1 GALSTRIPLP
11 TSPVRNQKVGERV
24 AQQIAAYILDRGLS
38 GGDMLPNEKD
48 MAAALA
54 VSRTTLREGLRLLET
69 QGIIVIRTGPGGG
82 PIVRTPRPAD
92 LANSASL
99 LLQFMDVTFSQ
110 VIDSRAAVEPE
121 IARLAAL
128 HRTDAQVD
136 QLAAS
141 ARTMA
146 EVVTDPP
153 RYREQY
159 AAFHELMGYSTG
171 NGVLAVFAATQ
182 RKISEVFQAEVVY
195 GPKSVRGAVQSH
207 NRLVDAIRA
216 QDAAAAQAEATA
228 HFRWYRSYIER
239 RYPTLLD
246 RPVRWTPT

>member
-1 GALSTRIPLP
+1 MTLP
-11 TSPVRNQKVGERV
+11 PSPVRNQKVGERV
-24 AQQIAAYILDRGLS
+24 AQQIASYILDRGLR

-48 MAAALA
+48 MATALA

-82 PIVRTPRPAD
+82 PIVRTPKPAD

-128 HRTDAQVD
+128 HRTEEQLE
-136 QLAAS
+136 QLADS

-146 EVVTDPP
+146 DVVDDPP
-153 RYREQY
+153 LYREQY
-159 AAFHELMGYSTG
+159 AAFHELMGYATH
-171 NGVLAVFAATQ
+171 NAVLAVIAATQ
-182 RKISEVFQAEVVY
+182 RKISEVFQQEVVY
-195 GPKSVRGAVQSH
+195 GPKSVRGALQSH
-207 NRLVDAIRA
+207 NRLVEAIRA
-216 QDAAAAQAEATA
+216 QDATAAEAEATE
-228 HFRWYRSYIER
+228 HFRWYRSYMER

>member
-1 GALSTRIPLP
+1 MTQALSMAPA
-11 TSPVRNQKVGERV
+11 PVRNQKVGERV
-24 AQQIAAYILDRGLS
+24 AQQIASYILERGLQ

-48 MAAALA
+48 MATALA

-82 PIVRTPRPAD
+82 PIVRTPKPAD

-110 VIDSRAAVEPE
+110 VIESRAAVEPE

-128 HRTDAQVD
+128 HRTAAQVED
-136 QLAAS
+136 LAAS

-146 EVVTDPP
+146 DVVDDPP
-153 RYREQY
+153 LYREQY
-159 AAFHELMGYSTG
+159 AAFHELMGYATHNS
-171 NGVLAVFAATQ
+171 VLAVFAATQ

-207 NRLVDAIRA
+207 NRLVEAIRHRDA
-216 QDAAAAQAEATA
+216 TAAAAEAVS